1 MDAQIGAAEGSARLK
16 PYRPRAFNRDSRKR
30 FRRIV
35 RLELMAAL
43 GREATPV
50 QRRTVMRIADLEWQ
64 IAVSS
69 ALLEKGKL
77 SDAGVRN
84 MISLDRQARIY
95 RRELGLGPR
104 RRASRPAAPKPE
116 PKPKV
121 EVEPASEP
129 EPEPESDLVGY
140 LQRKANGGTS
150 P

>member
-1 MDAQIGAAEGSARLK
+1 METARSLAAHGAHVVGAARDLK
-16 PYRPRAFNRDSRKR
+16 KAEAATSQVRKDAAAKGGGFELIELDLASLNSVRAC
-30 FRRIV
+30 
-35 RLELMAAL
+35 
-43 GREATPV
+43 
-50 QRRTVMRIADLEWQ
+50 AD
-64 IAVSS
+64 